1 MSQKPS
7 CPCCSSVGSAINSG
21 KKYVDPIAISE
32 PGWRETFDKR
42 TLHVC
47 SSCGFS
53 WSLPYIDP
61 EKLGHFYQASFHNKR
76 SLRMQLS
83 AEKPFELDLSIVS
96 RINMFLSHARP
107 FTLDGAVFVDFG
119 GSDGQ
124 TAQHFKYLFPG
135 SEVFVSET
143 DDSCYQEYCRLRKV
157 QVQMLESFDD
167 ESVDLIYSTHVL
179 EHFNAEDLV
188 SVIALFRRKLRRGG
202 SVYIEVPNNDLRE
215 FADVEKLNEGPHLSF
230 FSKDALSRLMKEG
243 FIQIF
248 SGIHGPDVKY
258 FENRVE
264 SASPSSPLPRMFR
277 ARMRCSLLRILDRLS
292 ARPRV
297 CNAPSH
303 VDFFLSNP
311 KGAWIVQISKKN

>member
-1 MSQKPS
+1 MSRELS
-7 CPCCSSVGSAINSG
+7 CACCESPRSTINSG
-21 KKYVDPIAISE
+21 TEYVDPIAISE
-32 PGWRETFDKR
+32 PGWRQAFDKR
-42 TLHVC
+42 TLHIC

-61 EKLGHFYQASFHNKR
+61 EKLGRFYQESFYAKR

-83 AEKPFELDLSIVS
+83 AERPFELDLSIVS

-107 FTLDGAVFVDFG
+107 SSLHGAVFVDFG

-124 TAQHFKYLFPG
+124 TAQHFKYLFPS

-143 DDSCYQEYCRLRKV
+143 DDSPYQEYCRLRRV
-157 QVQMLESFDD
+157 QVKMLETFDD

-188 SVIALFRRKLRRGG
+188 SVAALFRRKLRRGG

-215 FADVEKLNEGPHLSF
+215 FTDLEKLNEGPHLSF
-230 FSKDALSRLMKEG
+230 FSKAALSRLMNKD
-243 FIQIF
+243 FISIF

-258 FENRVE
+258 FEDRVA
-264 SASPSSPLPRMFR
+264 SASPSSPLPNMFR
-277 ARMRCSLLRILDRLS
+277 ARVRLALHRILDRLS
-292 ARPRV
+292 ARPKVR
-297 CNAPSH
+297 NAPSH

-311 KGAWIVQISKKN
+311 KGAWIVQISRKS